1 MPLKMQIADSYDKPA
16 WRKWLEELPEA
27 DDRFSNAGLIQG
39 GRNQLYRCCF
49 DDVDLVVK
57 RFPNGGAWKKVVYSV
72 FPGKGK
78 RSYFHSERL
87 IEAGL
92 NTPVPVAWVESWK
105 GSWLDESFYICRFTP
120 FEHEAREFRRP
131 ELPERMAKAR
141 LLGQSLAQMH
151 QSQILHLDLT
161 PGNLLFTRNSED
173 GWELH
178 IVDNNRMRFGPVS
191 NRAAITSLLQAD
203 LPDDLVQP
211 MLEEYAAHV
220 RPSLEELDRAYR
232 KSRQNYALKWRI
244 KNATRPW
251 RRKIG
256 L

>member
-16 WRKWLEELPEA
+16 WRNWLEELPEA
-27 DDRFSNAGLIQG
+27 DDRFSNDGLIQS
-39 GRNQLYRCCF
+39 GRNQLYRCRF

-57 RFPNGGAWKKVVYSV
+57 CFPNGGTWKKIVYRV
-72 FPGKGK
+72 FPGKAK

-92 NTPVPVAWVESWK
+92 NSPAPVAWVESWK
-105 GSWLDESFYICRFTP
+105 GSWLDESFYISRFTP
-120 FEHEAREFRRP
+120 FEHEARELHHP
-131 ELPERMAKAR
+131 ELPQRIEKAR

-151 QSQILHLDLT
+151 QSEILHLDLT
-161 PGNLLFTRNSED
+161 PGNLLFTRNPDD

-178 IVDNNRMRFGPVS
+178 IVDNNRIRFGPVS
-191 NRAAITSLLQAD
+191 NRAAISSLVQAD

-211 MLEEYAAHV
+211 MLEAYAAHV
-220 RPSLEELDRAYR
+220 RSSLEELGRAYR
-232 KSRQNYALKWRI
+232 KCRHNYALKWRI